1 MGYDVSYHSV
11 DVALIHERVLPYVLG
26 ATPDEGIDDLV
37 SAAARLRRIR
47 WRAKAWALGARNRMH
62 GEDAFRYIWGR
73 PLFITSG
80 DPDAV
85 AGDVVRYLRMS
96 TEDDVDPVAQGMLA
110 NLEPSVDAVT
120 PLDPGYYPGSE
131 EDLRDE
137 VSAGP
142 RALRAAVAALRAGAD
157 RVPGLRPDASPGE
170 ILGTRAVFDLVEF
183 AAMLTPGWMDR
194 GRGWPTHLAA
204 EAGLGQPPGFGPPE
218 PLIAPLRAEFPSVK
232 WHLYDSII
240 ENYMVGGFVAPAD
253 VPAVRAWLARHRERI
268 LATAPHVGLSLSK
281 IDEALALAARL
292 GHGFC
297 EATEIYSGF
306 EGRTN

>member
-1 MGYDVSYHSV
+1 MGYDVSHHPV

-26 ATPDEGIDDLV
+26 ATPDDGIDDLV
-37 SAAARLRRIR
+37 SAASRVRRIR

-62 GEDAFRYIWGR
+62 GDDAFRYIWGR
-73 PLFITSG
+73 PLFTTSG

-96 TEDDVDPVAQGMLA
+96 TEDDVDPVAHGMLA
-110 NLEPSVDAVT
+110 NLEPSEDAVA
-120 PLDPGYYPGSE
+120 PHEAGYYPGSE
-131 EDLRDE
+131 RDLRDE
-137 VSAGP
+137 VSGGL
-142 RALRAAVAALRAGAD
+142 RTLRATVAALRAGAD
-157 RVPGLRPDASPGE
+157 RVPGLRAEASPGE
-170 ILGTRAVFDLVEF
+170 VLGSRAVFDLVEF

-194 GRGWPTHLAA
+194 GRVWPTHLAA
-204 EAGLGQPPGFGPPE
+204 EAGLGQPPGFGTPE

-232 WHLYDSII
+232 WHVYDSII
-240 ENYMVGGFVAPAD
+240 ENYMVGGYVAPAE
-253 VPAVRAWLARHRERI
+253 VPAVRAWFTRHRERI
-268 LATAPHVGLSLSK
+268 LATTEHVELSLSK

-297 EATEIYSGF
+297 EATEVYSGF